1 MKKVLAFFT
10 YIFLAL
16 FVSTFF
22 IGCSKKNIKSNYSFN
37 EEAVLDHFDLKL
49 KDASYLENDVLELT
63 FEITNNSKNSV
74 TINADNYFKLYDI
87 NQVQVLNKYTAN
99 TNIIKKDETI
109 NYTLQYNINKKEIY
123 EIYFYSGVVENNIK
137 FTITSS
143 DLK

>member
-1 MKKVLAFFT
+1 MKKILTFFT

-22 IGCSKKNIKSNYSFN
+22 IGCSKKNIKSNYSVG

-49 KDASYLENDVLELT
+49 KETSYLENDVLELT

-74 TINADNYFKLYDI
+74 TINADSYFKLYDI
-87 NQVQVLNKYTAN
+87 NQVQVPNKYTAN
-99 TNIIKKDETI
+99 KNIIKKDETI